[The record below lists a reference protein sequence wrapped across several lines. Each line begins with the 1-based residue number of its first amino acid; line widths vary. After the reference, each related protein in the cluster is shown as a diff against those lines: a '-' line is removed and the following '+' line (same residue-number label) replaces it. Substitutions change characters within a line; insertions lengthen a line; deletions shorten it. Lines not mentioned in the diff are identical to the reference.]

1 MDARDLFVPLAST
14 ICKQLVTGGGTG
26 RPVMRS
32 SGAVRLIYNT
42 DNGVRY
48 LRAQILPDHT
58 ASGHLPPSL
67 PAQQLRGDYI
77 ESRSTDV
84 YVAQCFANGEV
95 GLAGNDA
102 LLAWHVE
109 AGAWN
114 GVKLDGLTVAAAVRA
129 RATLGDPY
137 GDPYPAQAVLM
148 VDSAASPQQRAAL
161 IALAQHNGGRLLENV
176 VRVEYVP
183 VVLDAP
189 ADPHQGSAIL
199 RAGKLATIITRPL
212 NHHDHICGN
221 ETNFYPPLTEV
232 SEPSRRWRPPTNST
246 ARAWEPNGRHTGAA
260 AFISPAS
267 PRAGRL
273 LPRRN

>member
-1 MDARDLFVPLAST
+1 MRKFFVVTLLLAF
-14 ICKQLVTGGGTG
+14 
-26 RPVMRS
+26 
-32 SGAVRLIYNT
+32 A
-42 DNGVRY
+42 
-48 LRAQILPDHT
+48 
-58 ASGHLPPSL
+58 ASLQ
-67 PAQQLRGDYI
+67 AQQLRGDYI

-95 GLAGNDA
+95 GLTGNDA

-109 AGAWN
+109 QGAWN

-148 VDSAASPQQRAAL
+148 VDSAANPQQRAAL

-189 ADPHQGSAIL
+189 ADPNQGSAVL

-221 ETNFYPPLTEV
+221 ETNFYPPLTDVRGAV
-232 SEPSRRWRPPTNST
+232 SAVATTDEFRGDGLGTEWTSHGRRSAYIARFGDDAASASAAQGT
-246 ARAWEPNGRHTGAA
+246 AHHPGE
-260 AFISPAS
+260 
-267 PRAGRL
+267 
-273 LPRRN
+273 

>member
-1 MDARDLFVPLAST
+1 MFAAS
-14 ICKQLVTGGGTG
+14 V
-26 RPVMRS
+26 
-32 SGAVRLIYNT
+32 
-42 DNGVRY
+42 
-48 LRAQILPDHT
+48 H
-58 ASGHLPPSL
+58 
-67 PAQQLRGDYI
+67 AQQLRGDYI

-95 GLAGNDA
+95 GLTGNDA

-109 AGAWN
+109 QGAWN
-114 GVKLDGLTVAAAVRA
+114 GVKLDVLTLAAAVRA

-137 GDPYPAQAVLM
+137 GEPYPAQAVVM
-148 VDSAASPQQRAAL
+148 VDSAANSQQRTAL

-189 ADPHQGSAIL
+189 ADPHEGNAVL

-221 ETNFYPPLTEV
+221 ETDFYPPLTDV
-232 SEPSRRWRPPTNST
+232 SGAVSAVATTDEFRGEGLGTEWSSHGRRSAYIARFGEDSNSAATLDT
-246 ARAWEPNGRHTGAA
+246 AHHPGE
-260 AFISPAS
+260 
-267 PRAGRL
+267 
-273 LPRRN
+273 

>member
-1 MDARDLFVPLAST
+1 MRKLCLIAVPLLMALS
-14 ICKQLVTGGGTG
+14 
-26 RPVMRS
+26 
-32 SGAVRLIYNT
+32 
-42 DNGVRY
+42 
-48 LRAQILPDHT
+48 LR
-58 ASGHLPPSL
+58 
-67 PAQQLRGDYI
+67 AQQLRGDYI

-95 GLAGNDA
+95 GLTGNDA

-109 AGAWN
+109 QGAWN

-137 GDPYPAQAVLM
+137 GDPYPATSVLM
-148 VDSAASPQQRAAL
+148 VDSAANAQQRAAL
-161 IALAQHNGGRLLENV
+161 IALAQHNAGRLLENV

-183 VVLDAP
+183 VTLDAP
-189 ADPHQGSAIL
+189 ADPHEGSAVL

-232 SEPSRRWRPPTNST
+232 SDAVSAVATTDEFRGQGLDTEWSSHDRRSVYIARFGEDGVPSAPTSET
-246 ARAWEPNGRHTGAA
+246 AHHPG
-260 AFISPAS
+260 P
-267 PRAGRL
+267 
-273 LPRRN
+273 

>member
-1 MDARDLFVPLAST
+1 MRKLFPITLLLVFAASL
-14 ICKQLVTGGGTG
+14 Q
-26 RPVMRS
+26 
-32 SGAVRLIYNT
+32 
-42 DNGVRY
+42 
-48 LRAQILPDHT
+48 
-58 ASGHLPPSL
+58 
-67 PAQQLRGDYI
+67 AQQLRGDYI

-95 GLAGNDA
+95 GLTGNDA

-109 AGAWN
+109 DGAWN
-114 GVKLDGLTVAAAVRA
+114 GVKLAGLTVAAAVQA

-148 VDSAASPQQRAAL
+148 VDSTANPQQRAAL
-161 IALAQHNGGRLLENV
+161 IALAKHNGGRLLENV

-189 ADPHQGSAIL
+189 ADPRQGSAIL

-221 ETNFYPPLTEV
+221 ETDFYPPLTDVTDAV
-232 SEPSRRWRPPTNST
+232 SAVATTDEFHGEGLGTEWTAHGRRSAYI
-246 ARAWEPNGRHTGAA
+246 ARFAEDGRSASAA
-260 AFISPAS
+260 GEAAHHP
-267 PRAGRL
+267 GE
-273 LPRRN
+273 